1 MGSEDSMEG
10 RRKESLKCIGKLWV
24 VRQLHRT
31 GVQMQNAIFYPQLT
45 HQTSVLQLLV
55 TFIFF
60 SPACGARAR
69 KETCL
74 HSSRAQVLF
83 LHLAAGL

>member
-1 MGSEDSMEG
+1 MES
-10 RRKESLKCIGKLWV
+10 RRKESLKCIRKQWV

-31 GVQMQNAIFYPQLT
+31 GVQMLNATFYPQLT

-55 TFIFF
+55 TSVLF
-60 SPACGARAR
+60 SPACGA
-69 KETCL
+69 KVMTEMCL
-74 HSSRAQVLF
+74 YSSRAQALC